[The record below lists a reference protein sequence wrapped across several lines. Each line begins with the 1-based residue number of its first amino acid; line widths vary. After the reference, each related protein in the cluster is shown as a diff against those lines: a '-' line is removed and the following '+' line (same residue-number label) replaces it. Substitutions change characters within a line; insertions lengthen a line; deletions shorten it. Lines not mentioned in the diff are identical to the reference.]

1 MKKRNPKP
9 QEMTKPDHK
18 GELRSGLKTAT
29 VKCMFS
35 DLQQQHGI
43 DNLL

>member
-18 GELRSGLKTAT
+18 GELKSGLNNSNSQMY
-29 VKCMFS
+29 V
-35 DLQQQHGI
+35 Q
-43 DNLL
+43 